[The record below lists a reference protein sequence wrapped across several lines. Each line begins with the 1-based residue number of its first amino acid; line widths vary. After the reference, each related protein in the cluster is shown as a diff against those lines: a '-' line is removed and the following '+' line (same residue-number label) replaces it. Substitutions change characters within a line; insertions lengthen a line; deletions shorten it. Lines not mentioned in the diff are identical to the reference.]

1 MKKDNFIYRVIKAIE
16 DPNRE
21 IMERVYLALTIVCEI
36 TIFAAL
42 IGDIITQENPYEI
55 WFIVVTL
62 VCTLAIMIICF
73 RRKKIGQAIK
83 LTITGMVFLILPG
96 IYFFG
101 GGIRGGG
108 VLWIIFTYTY
118 AGLVLTG
125 AWRIVMFIGI
135 TLMAFAFYTIEYF
148 YPQLVYQHSKEMF
161 FIDSFIS
168 LVLVGTVCFSMTWIQ
183 NSLHIRA
190 NKRATDA
197 AKKAEDLSKTQNRF
211 FSSMSHEIRTPINAI
226 LGLNELILRNQNA
239 PDEVIKEAMGIQG
252 SGKML
257 LTLINDIL
265 DFSKTEA
272 GSMEIVPVNYSVGD
286 LFSEIINMFWAR
298 ANEKGLRFN
307 VIIDPKTP
315 AMLYGDE
322 LRIKQIL
329 VNLINNAVKY
339 TAEGSV
345 DIRVESEFLD
355 EKTVDLTISVSDTGI
370 GIKKESLPYIFDV
383 FKRVDADKNRL
394 IEGTGLGLSIVKK
407 LTELMG
413 GKVSVNSVYGEGSTF
428 TVSFNQGIADT
439 AAIGEL
445 NIHNEADV
453 KRKAYESLFRAPEAK
468 VLIVDDNEINLEVEM
483 KLLEGTEM
491 VIHGAMSGKEALE
504 LCLKE
509 KYDVILMDHI
519 MPEMDGIEC
528 LNNIRNQEGGLNRS
542 TPIVVLTANAGSVD
556 RDTYYRA
563 GFDGYQVK
571 PVSSESLE
579 STLIKF
585 ISPDKAI
592 MKSHKIMVDNT
603 DINTAAGYSGKM
615 PLLITSTS
623 MCDLP
628 DSLTERFIPLLP
640 FLIKTEEGVFKDGI
654 QMGAD
659 ELIRYISTGKTA
671 ESMPP
676 DESAYRDFFASQLKQ
691 AHHIIHIAI
700 TSSMSDDYRLATEAA
715 KSFDNVLVVNSEAIS
730 SATGILVLV
739 AIKLARMNI
748 SVEDIVAELEEVKK
762 RLRCSFIIGN
772 TEFMARKGFISN
784 QMDQVARSL
793 SLYPCMKV
801 QDDNIKIGGVW
812 MGRRKRAYRKY
823 INKAFPVDVIPDP
836 EVVFVTYV
844 DVPIETLRWIKEEI
858 SKKAYFENVVFKQ
871 ASAAISTNCGPG
883 SFGILY
889 FVKSNKSYNLNAYFN
904 ESMRMF
910 GDEQEEDE
918 NEQEE
923 PEIIEPLKWYESI
936 EGIDGKVAIK
946 NSESEEGFKTILK
959 FFYDS
964 IDSKAEELDGYYE
977 KGDFDNY
984 VIKVHALKSS
994 CRLIGATGT
1003 SEKAQLLENAGKE
1016 GRFEYIRQNHAV
1028 FMREYRGYK
1037 NSLSEIFD
1045 EDTAEQ
1051 EDKPAKP
1058 VADKYLMESVYEG
1071 LQSGAQAMDCD
1082 AIDAVFK
1089 EIEDYEIP
1097 EDEAGKINDLRK
1109 MADQFDYDGILEILN
1124 GDCNSAE

>member
-1 MKKDNFIYRVIKAIE
+1 MKKDNFIFRVIKAIE

-21 IMERVYLALTIVCEI
+21 VKERVYLALTIVCET

-62 VCTLAIMIICF
+62 VCTLALMIICF
-73 RRKKIGQAIK
+73 RKKTIGLAIK
-83 LTITGMVFLILPG
+83 LTITGMVFLMLPVV
-96 IYFFG
+96 YFFG

-125 AWRIVMFIGI
+125 AWRIVMYIGI
-135 TLMAFAFYTIEYF
+135 TLMAFAFYMIEYF

-197 AKKAEDLSKTQNRF
+197 AKRAEDLSKTQNRF

-226 LGLNELILRNQNA
+226 LGLNELILRNQSA
-239 PDEVIKEAMGIQG
+239 PDEVVKDAMGIQG
-252 SGKML
+252 SGEML

-265 DFSKTEA
+265 DFSKVEA

-286 LFSEIINMFWAR
+286 LFSEIINMFWAH

-315 AMLYGDE
+315 SMLYGDE

-329 VNLINNAVKY
+329 VNLVNNAVKY
-339 TAEGSV
+339 TSEGSV

-370 GIKKESLPYIFDV
+370 GIKKESLPYIFDA
-383 FKRVDADKNRL
+383 FKRVEADKSRF

-445 NIHNEADV
+445 NIHNESDV

-491 VIHGAMSGKEALE
+491 VIHGAMSGKEALK

-528 LNNIRNQEGGLNRS
+528 LNNIRNQEGGFNRS

-585 ISPDKAI
+585 ISPDKVI
-592 MKSHKIMVDNT
+592 VKSHKIMVDNT
-603 DINTAAGYSGKM
+603 DINTAAGYFGKM

-628 DSLTERFIPLLP
+628 DPLTERFIPLLP

-659 ELIRYISTGKTA
+659 ELIRYINTGKTA

-676 DESAYRDFFASQLKQ
+676 DESAYREFFAAQLKR

-700 TSSMSDDYRLATEAA
+700 TSSMSDDYRLACEAA
-715 KSFDNVLVVNSEAIS
+715 KSFDNVIVVNSEAIS

-739 AIKLARMNI
+739 AIKLARMNV

-762 RLRCSFIIGN
+762 RLRCSFIMEN
-772 TEFMARKGFISN
+772 TEFMARKGFISKEL
-784 QMDQVARSL
+784 DQVARSL
-793 SLYPCMKV
+793 SLHPCMKV
-801 QDDNIKIGGVW
+801 QNDNIKIGGVW

-883 SFGILY
+883 TFGILY

-904 ESMRMF
+904 ESMGMF
-910 GDEQEEDE
+910 DNEQEEDE
-918 NEQEE
+918 TIQVE
-923 PEIIEPLKWYESI
+923 PEIVEPLKWYESI

-964 IDSKAEELDGYYE
+964 IDSKAKELDGYYE
-977 KGDFDNY
+977 KEDFDNY

-994 CRLIGATGT
+994 CRLIGAVGT

-1016 GRFEYIRQNHAV
+1016 GRFDYIRQNHAV
-1028 FMREYRGYK
+1028 FMREYRNYK

-1045 EDTAEQ
+1045 EDISEK

-1058 VADKYLMESVYEG
+1058 VADKYLIESVYEG
-1071 LQSGAQAMDCD
+1071 LLSGAQAMDCD

-1089 EIEDYEIP
+1089 EIEGYEIP
-1097 EDEAGKINDLRK
+1097 EDEAGKMDELHK

-1124 GDCNSAE
+1124 GNGNSAE